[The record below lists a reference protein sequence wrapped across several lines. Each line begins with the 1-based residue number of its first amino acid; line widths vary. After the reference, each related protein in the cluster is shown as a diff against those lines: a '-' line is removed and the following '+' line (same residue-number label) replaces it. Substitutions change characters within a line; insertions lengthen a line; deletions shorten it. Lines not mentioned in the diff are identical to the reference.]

1 MVTLGM
7 ASSVSKS
14 QFQLST
20 RVFLF
25 MKSDS
30 SPIFYYVKV
39 RSLIA
44 VLRVWNSTTRL
55 ILSRTEMVLADFSVF
70 RSFLWL

>member
-70 RSFLWL
+70 RLSLWL